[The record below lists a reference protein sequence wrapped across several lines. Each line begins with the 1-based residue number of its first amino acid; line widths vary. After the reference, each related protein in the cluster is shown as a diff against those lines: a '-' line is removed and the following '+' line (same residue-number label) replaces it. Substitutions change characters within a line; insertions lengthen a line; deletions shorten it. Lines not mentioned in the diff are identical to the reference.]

1 MGSGRRPPLSLTS
14 HHRCQL
20 ISPWQL
26 RNLDRNQMDRRWT
39 ARSCAANCIWP
50 YYSLSKLGLEGGP
63 RVWEVPPFFNKIATE
78 ISPTAPLGSFAAVGN
93 GKWGPA
99 GRRRGDK
106 SCPELKKINQVANE
120 ISQTAP
126 LCSFAAVG
134 NGKRGPAGRRR
145 GDKSCPELKNGK

>member
-1 MGSGRRPPLSLTS
+1 MGSGRRLPLSLTS

-106 SCPELKKINQVANE
+106 SCPELKKWKMKMKIMRVPS
-120 ISQTAP
+120 IIP
-126 LCSFAAVG
+126 FL
-134 NGKRGPAGRRR
+134 R
-145 GDKSCPELKNGK
+145 KSIWTSNSLWKCIFLTTGMIP